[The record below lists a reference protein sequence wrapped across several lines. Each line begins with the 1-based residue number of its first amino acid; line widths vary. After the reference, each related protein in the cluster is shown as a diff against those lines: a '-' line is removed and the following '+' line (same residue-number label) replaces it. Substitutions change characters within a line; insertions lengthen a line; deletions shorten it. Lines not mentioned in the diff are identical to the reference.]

1 MDMIWVWVSKTLVE
15 ILFPIAI
22 IFGIVL
28 CVVIYG
34 LMNSMYVKLFG
45 KKIKED

>member
-22 IFGIVL
+22 VFGIVL

-34 LMNSMYVKLFG
+34 LITSVYVKLVG
-45 KKIKED
+45 KKLKED